1 MYHHNSD
8 VRCLKTCTL
17 IYKALVSTLLNEN
30 KDIKRITVTDLSRK
44 STVSRA
50 TFYRHFD
57 TVTDVLVWRSD
68 LEVARAFE
76 HTVLAKDN
84 RLFNKLFFD
93 YWYKHSLLLDVLV
106 AAERPDILQTSIEKT
121 IDKYSYKLFESSG
134 LNESRR
140 QYKIGI
146 WSVIIWIILRRW
158 VAEGK
163 TETAEE
169 LTRIALHSLPE
180 P

>member
-1 MYHHNSD
+1 MLRSGRKKINQ
-8 VRCLKTCTL
+8 V
-17 IYKALVSTLLNEN
+17 
-30 KDIKRITVTDLSRK
+30 TVTDLSRM

-57 TVTDVLVWRSD
+57 TVIDVLVWRSD
-68 LEVARAFE
+68 LEVANAFE
-76 HTVLAKDN
+76 HMVLAKDN
-84 RLFNKLFFD
+84 RLFVKLFFE
-93 YWYKHSLLLDVLV
+93 YWHKYSLLLDVLV
-106 AAERPDILQTSIEKT
+106 AAERFDILLTSLENLIG
-121 IDKYSYKLFESSG
+121 KYSYKLFVTSDLSP
-134 LNESRR
+134 SRQ

-146 WSVIIWIILRRW
+146 WSVIIWMILKRW

-163 TETAEE
+163 KETAEE